1 MPWAGHALRS
11 SHLGT
16 TGRDRIRL
24 FACSGTSR
32 EAYWG
37 SLLYL
42 VGALFFN
49 VGCVEGLLPAAVQT
63 PRLFWGLYYT
73 PFVAGT
79 ACMLKCAL
87 LGAPQLATLGSWGW
101 HGWLRGPVAGVRP
114 CCSHREWPCRSQPTV
129 GGRGTGGTRLGQR
142 CGTPRRLASR
152 RRVLRA
158 GGADRVQAQRARA
171 LLNASLLAVLLVPPA
186 PPPHPTPPPA
196 RLQP

>member
-79 ACMLKCAL
+79 ACMLKGAL
-87 LGAPQLATLGSWGW
+87 LGALQLATLASWGW
-101 HGWLRGPVAGVRP
+101 YGWLRE
-114 CCSHREWPCRSQPTV
+114 CSES
-129 GGRGTGGTRLGQR
+129 GM
-142 CGTPRRLASR
+142 A
-152 RRVLRA
+152 
-158 GGADRVQAQRARA
+158 
-171 LLNASLLAVLLVPPA
+171 A
-186 PPPHPTPPPA
+186 PSEST
-196 RLQP
+196 L